1 MLGLLEVTSELCAWM
16 VRPLT
21 PQWHAGER
29 LFKSSRLKPRQPDN
43 PRAPLQNSVSIAV
56 KTHPTYEFPTF
67 GSLIGVR
74 AVGERSRCFR

>member
-29 LFKSSRLKPRQPDN
+29 LFKSSRLSPDS
-43 PRAPLQNSVSIAV
+43 RTIL
-56 KTHPTYEFPTF
+56 
-67 GSLIGVR
+67 VR
-74 AVGERSRCFR
+74 PCRTASASQ